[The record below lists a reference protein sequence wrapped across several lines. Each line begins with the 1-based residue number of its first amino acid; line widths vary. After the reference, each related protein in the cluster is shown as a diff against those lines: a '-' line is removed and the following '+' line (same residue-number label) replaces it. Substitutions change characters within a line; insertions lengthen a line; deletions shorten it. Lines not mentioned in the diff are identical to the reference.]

1 MCLLVFYFWCSN
13 GILIDGLEPLL
24 CWVKQS
30 ENSNKSKK
38 PIQVIF
44 SPIDLLVCNLYA
56 IGLSFVL
63 SQKRLALANVL
74 FCFVEQCCQT
84 KGRGH
89 CTMQGYMILMMRKM
103 RYFFFLATS

>member
-1 MCLLVFYFWCSN
+1 MCLFVLYFCCSN
-13 GILIDGLEPLL
+13 GILIDGLELLL

-30 ENSNKSKK
+30 KNSNKSKK
-38 PIQVIF
+38 PIQVNF
-44 SPIDLLVCNLYA
+44 SSIDLSVCNLYA

-89 CTMQGYMILMMRKM
+89 CTMQGYMILMMKKM
-103 RYFFFLATS
+103 R